1 MDIYKAI
8 DVMLDQAKADY
19 RRWNTKANGDIPE
32 VNENMIKEFEDGF
45 EVKDS
50 SRQKFIKIIRHDRG
64 GSRSVWGFVNKQD
77 FKHFKRG
84 DILKA
89 AGWNAP
95 ALNQPRGN
103 VFVPGYTVRSV
114 SYTHLTLPT
123 TLTV

>member
-1 MDIYKAI
+1 MNREDKMDIYKAI
-8 DVMLDQAKADY
+8 DVMLDKDKADY

-50 SRQKFIKIIRHDRG
+50 ARQKFIKIIRHDRG

-103 VFVPGYTVRSV
+103 VFVPGYTVRWTGPL
-114 SYTHLTLPT
+114 YLT
-123 TLTV
+123 

>member
-1 MDIYKAI
+1 MDDIYKAI
-8 DVMLDQAKADY
+8 DTMIDQAKADY
-19 RRWNTKANGDIPE
+19 RKWNTKANGDIPE
-32 VNENMIKEFEDGF
+32 VNENMIKEFDDGW

-64 GSRSVWGFVNKQD
+64 GSRSVWGFVNKHD

-103 VFVPGYTVRSV
+103 VFVPGYIVKWTGPL
-114 SYTHLTLPT
+114 YLN
-123 TLTV
+123 

>member
-19 RRWNTKANGDIPE
+19 RKWNTKATSDHRTNE
-32 VNENMIKEFEDGF
+32 VNENMIKEFDDGF

-64 GSRSVWGFVNKQD
+64 GSRLVWGFVNKQD

-84 DILKA
+84 DRLRA

-95 ALNQPRGN
+95 ALNQARGN
-103 VFVPGYTVRSV
+103 VFVPGYTVRWTGPL
-114 SYTHLTLPT
+114 YLN
-123 TLTV
+123 